1 MKVILL
7 SFDQEV
13 KFKFIVMA
21 FYIEKAIFVNRAP
34 FDRLELDFKDKGIN
48 VLSAING
55 NGKTTILSHIT
66 DALYELASKAF
77 HNEFEGKETKYYR
90 VSSPLFNINLVEPSY
105 VYFRFKHDG
114 DIVDYVD
121 IRNKCTEDQYNQ
133 AISLDDKIVYSTIQK
148 AFAKSNNIKLWTISD
163 EKKIEREIFSSSI
176 LTYFP
181 SYRYETPSYLN
192 DPYEIKLDYA
202 IKSKFAGYLENQIEV
217 VSDLPTLV
225 NWFLD
230 VLLDM
235 KLKEES
241 QVALRGSNL
250 VVVPIHAKEKT
261 YVWDNLN
268 MIVSSALSSKHYE
281 GTVRLGIGTRNSGAT
296 RVAIMND
303 INPNIHKQICPSIF
317 NLSAGELSLISIF
330 GEILHQAD
338 NNQNNIQLE
347 DINGMVLIDEVD
359 KHLHITLQKD
369 ILPKLFKLFPNI
381 QFIVSSHSPFM
392 NMGLA
397 EQSKERAQI
406 IDLDNDGVICEPTS
420 NQLYIEVYNMMVNEN
435 KRFYDSYKKI
445 RDDLKELDRP
455 LVITEGKTDII
466 HILKA
471 KEKLGIDIGFKTV
484 EVDCQPDGDSNL
496 QKMLEQLCKVRQRNK
511 IIAIF
516 DRDIPSTVKLMDDGG
531 VGYKAYGNNVYA
543 FCISAPQAR
552 VDKEQKDISIEYLY
566 SDDEIHAILP
576 NGCSLYFG
584 NEFSDASGRHI
595 VNKDLILRNQSERG
609 KAKIVENNGGQAVL
623 NLLEENVLAK
633 KSDFAEAIMKEE
645 ILISQESWNN
655 FKHIFDKIEV
665 IINL

>member
-66 DALYELASKAF
+66 DALYELARKAF

>member
-1 MKVILL
+1 MKINYV
-7 SFDQEV
+7 
-13 KFKFIVMA
+13 IVMA
-21 FYIEKAIFVNRAP
+21 FYIEKAVFVNRAP
-34 FDRLELDFKDKGIN
+34 FEHLEIDFRERGIN

-66 DALYELASKAF
+66 DALYELAKIAYD
-77 HNEFEGKETKYYR
+77 NEFEDKKGKYYR
-90 VSSPLFNINLVEPSY
+90 VSSSLFNINLHEPSY
-105 VYFRFKHDG
+105 VYLRFNHNG
-114 DIVDYVD
+114 NNIDYID
-121 IRNKCTEDQYNQ
+121 IRNKCTEEQYNA
-133 AISLDDKIVYSTIQK
+133 AIKLENKIS
-148 AFAKSNNIKLWTISD
+148 FAKINKSLSNSNNIKLWSLTD
-163 EKKIEREIFSSSI
+163 KNVIENDIFSKSV

-192 DPYEIKLDYA
+192 DPYEIKLDHA
-202 IKSKFAGYLENQIEV
+202 IKSKFAGYLDNQIEV

-235 KLKEES
+235 KIKEEA
-241 QVALRGSNL
+241 QVALRGNNL

-268 MIVSSALSSKHYE
+268 MIVSSALSSKQYE
-281 GTVRLGIGTRNSGAT
+281 GIVRLGIGTRNSGAT

-303 INPNIHKQICPSIF
+303 IHPATHKQICPSIF

-347 DINGMVLIDEVD
+347 DIYGIVLIDEVD

-369 ILPKLFKLFPNI
+369 ILPKLFELFPNL

-420 NQLYIEVYNMMVNEN
+420 NQLYQEVYNMMVNEN

-445 RDDLKELDRP
+445 RDDLEELDRP
-455 LVITEGKTDII
+455 IVITEGKTDIM

-471 KEKLGIDIGFKTV
+471 KEKLGIDMEFKTI
-484 EVDCQPDGDSNL
+484 ELDCQPDGDSNL

-516 DRDIPSTVKLMDDGG
+516 DRDIPSTVKIMDADGA
-531 VGYKAYGNNVYA
+531 GYKAYGNNVYA
-543 FCISAPQAR
+543 FCISAPQTR
-552 VDKEQKDISIEYLY
+552 VDKGQNDISIEYLY
-566 SDDEIHAILP
+566 SDDEIHTTLP

-584 NEFSDASGRHI
+584 NEFSGGSGRHV
-595 VNKDLILRNQSERG
+595 VNKDLILKNQSERG
-609 KAKIVENNGGQAVL
+609 KAKIVENTGGQAVL
-623 NLLEENVLAK
+623 NMAEENILAK
-633 KSDFAEAIMKEE
+633 KSDFAEAIMNDK
-645 ILISQESWNN
+645 ILISQESWQN
-655 FKHIFDKIEV
+655 FKHIFEKIEV
-665 IINL
+665 ILHL